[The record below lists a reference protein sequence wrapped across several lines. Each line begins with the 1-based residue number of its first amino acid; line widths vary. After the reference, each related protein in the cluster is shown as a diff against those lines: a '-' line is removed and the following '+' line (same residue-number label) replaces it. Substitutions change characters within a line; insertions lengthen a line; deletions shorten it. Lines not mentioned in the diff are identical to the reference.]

1 MQNVKVV
8 LTGDGGVGKSCFL
21 ITYTTNSFPGEYI
34 PTVFDNYSSNV
45 MVDGKPIN
53 VGLWDTAGQEDYD
66 RLRPLSYPGT
76 DIFLV
81 CFALN
86 NLTSFRNIQSK
97 WIPEIRHH
105 APPSCPIY
113 IVGMKSDILPT
124 GPDQPNYRQLS
135 ADLDI
140 AGYMETSALHGHN
153 VNQCMMEALRISLGN
168 QSAAAKSKSKSK
180 TPMPTKPRPPIM
192 PPAGRAPW
200 IYPKTTTYSADMEQL
215 LVSSLATDMTLP
227 CCDDAPVPCHNIV
240 LRSSGAA
247 LLEQLEYLQTLP
259 KQDIAMLLEWFYLG
273 RVPTLALAL
282 EKIQQRVGTVL
293 DGQCVGQLA
302 MDTLV
307 SSTLSHVLDLAN
319 TLVVEDLSCYVHNMI
334 NKDHELNDSFATFVC
349 DELGKQAWKQCTM
362 EQTAATPTTTDL
374 DIHVGDGIVRA
385 HQAILGVRSTY
396 FAAAIR
402 FAVSQL
408 DDPEDRVHIQLSE
421 VTCVELHTLLQ
432 CVYVDH
438 VDWSVGDTA
447 VDPFRMLELSNCFD
461 FDRLKSL
468 CELKITKLVDA
479 AISESILK
487 STIDVVSVLNMAA
500 SYNATQLEQWCLFF
514 LSSNFS
520 AYQQES
526 GGLTHSGGNSS
537 IVDEEKVDGEEDG
550 EDEQGDQVAA
560 WSNLSPEHREH
571 VHAHRWPPTSYFAAV
586 KKHQTDVL
594 DWEMQCKVI
603 QEGEKKK
610 VRCSIQ

>member
-1 MQNVKVV
+1 MQNIKVV

-21 ITYTTNSFPGEYI
+21 ITYTTNNFPGEYI
-34 PTVFDNYSSNV
+34 PTVFDNYTSNV
-45 MVDGKPIN
+45 VLDGKPVN

-76 DIFLV
+76 DVFLV

-86 NLTSFRNIQSK
+86 NLASYRNIQSK
-97 WIPEIRHH
+97 WIPEIRRH
-105 APPSCPIY
+105 ASPLCPIF
-113 IVGMKSDILPT
+113 IVGMKSDIQPT
-124 GPDQPNYRQLS
+124 GSDQPNYRQLS
-135 ADLDI
+135 TELDDV

-153 VNQCMMEALRISLGN
+153 VNQCMMEALRAATAN
-168 QSAAAKSKSKSK
+168 QTTAVKNNKSKSK
-180 TPMPTKPRPPIM
+180 TSLLPNKPRAPIM
-192 PPAGRAPW
+192 PPTGRAPW
-200 IYPKTTTYSADMEQL
+200 IYPNTTTYSADMEQL
-215 LVSSLATDMTLP
+215 LASSLATADMMLS
-227 CCDDAPVPCHNIV
+227 CCDDVPVLCHNIV
-240 LRSSGAA
+240 LQSSGAV
-247 LLEQLEYLQTLP
+247 LLKQLDYLETLR
-259 KQDIAMLLEWFYLG
+259 KKDIAMLLEWFYLG
-273 RVPTLALAL
+273 RLPTLALEL
-282 EKIQQRVGTVL
+282 KKVKQRVGTVL
-293 DGQCVGQLA
+293 DGQCVGKLA
-302 MDTLV
+302 MDTLI
-307 SSTLSHVLDLAN
+307 SSTLSHVLELAN
-319 TLVVEDLSCYVHNMI
+319 TLLIEDLSCYVNNMI
-334 NKDHELNDSFATFVC
+334 NKDHDLNDSFATFVC
-349 DELGKQAWKQCTM
+349 DELGKQAWKQCM
-362 EQTAATPTTTDL
+362 EEQTVATPTTTDL

-385 HQAILGVRSTY
+385 HQAILSVRSTY

-408 DDPEDRVHIQLSE
+408 EDPKDRVHIQLLE

-447 VDPFRMLELSNCFD
+447 IVDPFRMLELSNYFD

-479 AISESILK
+479 AISECILK

-500 SYNATQLEQWCLFF
+500 SYNAKQLEEWCLFF

-520 AYQQES
+520 AFQQEA
-526 GGLTHSGGNSS
+526 
-537 IVDEEKVDGEEDG
+537 VDQEGEEENG
-550 EDEQGDQVAA
+550 QVPA
-560 WSNLSPEHREH
+560 WSNLTKEHRAH

-586 KKHQTDVL
+586 KKHQRDVL

-603 QEGEKKK
+603 GEKKK